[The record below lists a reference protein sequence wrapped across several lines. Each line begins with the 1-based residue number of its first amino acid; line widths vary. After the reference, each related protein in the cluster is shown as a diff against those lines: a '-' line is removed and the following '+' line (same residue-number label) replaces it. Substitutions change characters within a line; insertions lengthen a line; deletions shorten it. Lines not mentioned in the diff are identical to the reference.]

1 MQCVNYCE
9 IVKLFR
15 FSWSQ
20 SWCFGIR
27 VSVSEA
33 LTFGK
38 LRSRATV
45 SLVRNLTFD
54 WHNAATMMTHFVKAY
69 YYCSYKKA
77 NFFHSLHSF
86 LCVHLGVHLFL
97 ANTKNSTFH
106 ASFGWKLESSPA
118 IKRNEYMRK
127 SCCILYNSGGH

>member
-15 FSWSQ
+15 FSTSQ

-38 LRSRATV
+38 LRSRAV

-54 WHNAATMMTHFVKAY
+54 WHNAATMMTHFVKEHY
-69 YYCSYKKA
+69 YYCSYKKSQLFSLITLLFMCTFGGSFIFSKHEKL
-77 NFFHSLHSF
+77 NFS
-86 LCVHLGVHLFL
+86 C
-97 ANTKNSTFH
+97 
-106 ASFGWKLESSPA
+106 FGWKLESSPA

-127 SCCILYNSGGH
+127 SCCILYNTGGH